1 VDAVDDLHDVL
12 AAIVL
17 RGTSEIDGETRLVI
31 GLDRGRVIRVV
42 AMPAELGAH
51 ARAQLAFHEARRPW
65 QVIHADE
72 LYVLDVQ
79 AVEKQPDTP
88 GADDPLFLYGVLR
101 GPYPE
106 ALAHGVSGIEGQLAT
121 TRGELLDGLAVGIER
136 AFVYEAGRCGTSCTH
151 AMLPIEISGAAK
163 RSVVL
168 AFALVPMGEDGSN
181 ELIAGELI
189 ADVLGAMREDLGDD
203 LADDPVPVLDRAL
216 RERELVAAG
225 WTIKGEI
232 AVHAGG
238 KGRLAS
244 LFAPSRKQRLPRDR
258 ARRVRTLDRG
268 AARPSAWLA
277 GAGAARVAPPAR
289 THARATASARAT
301 ADATPAAPRTRAT
314 ADAAPADPTA
324 RATADA
330 APADSTAP
338 AAAGAADPT
347 RPPPTAGRAT
357 AAALAHG
364 VDPAADRG
372 PRHPRASATAGGRA
386 GPFDRRPRAGLD
398 ASPDRNRVSRRRI
411 ARHSR

>member
-244 LFAPSRKQRLPRDR
+244 LFAPSRKQRLPREIALAEYVPSIAAQLARLPGWQEPARRALHHRLGLTPARPPVR
-258 ARRVRTLDRG
+258 ARPPTQPPPLPAR
-268 AARPSAWLA
+268 ARPPTQPPPIPPR
-277 GAGAARVAPPAR
+277 ARPPTQPPPIPPRLRPPAQPIPHVR
-289 THARATASARAT
+289 PRPPAEPLPPPSPMEWIRQLIEDHV
-301 ADATPAAPRTRAT
+301 TPE
-314 ADAAPADPTA
+314 
-324 RATADA
+324 
-330 APADSTAP
+330 
-338 AAAGAADPT
+338 
-347 RPPPTAGRAT
+347 RPPPRVVVPGRST
-357 AAALAHG
+357 G
-364 VDPAADRG
+364 VRV
-372 PRHPRASATAGGRA
+372 
-386 GPFDRRPRAGLD
+386 
-398 ASPDRNRVSRRRI
+398 PDWMLHLI
-411 ARHSR
+411 ETEFPDDE